1 MPRLVT
7 WNVHRC
13 VGRDGRCAPERI
25 ARLLAELN
33 ADIIALQE
41 LDIRRSRTGRVDQ
54 AEAIAEALGMTHHF
68 HPAYRVME
76 EAYGD
81 AILTARPSRF
91 IKGAALP
98 GVGPLAGLEPRGAVW
113 ASVHVGGAELNVVNT
128 HLGLRG
134 RERLVQVETL
144 LGPDWIGGPACR
156 EPVMLVGDF
165 NAIPRSRVYARLSA
179 AFHDAQCVG
188 QRRKPQATFPAR
200 LPFLR
205 LDHVFVSRGVDVSRA
220 QTLRSPEA
228 RIASDHLAL
237 VVDFTLRPGI
247 LRHAPAGGHASAAS
261 HAHG

>member
-13 VGRDGRCAPERI
+13 VGRDGKCAPERI
-25 ARLLAELN
+25 ARILGELN

-54 AEAIAEALGMTHHF
+54 AHVIAHTLGMTHHF

-81 AILTARPSRF
+81 AILTARPSRMV
-91 IKGAALP
+91 KGGALP

-113 ASVHVGGAELNVVNT
+113 AAVHLGGVEVNVVNT

-134 RERLVQVETL
+134 HERLVQVEAL

-179 AFHDAQCVG
+179 ALRDAQRHG
-188 QRRKPQATFPAR
+188 HRLKPQATFPAR

-220 QTLRSPEA
+220 ETLRTPEA

-237 VVDFTLRPGI
+237 VVDFTLRPAA
-247 LRHAPAGGHASAAS
+247 LRQVPTNSVAVA
-261 HAHG
+261 

>member
-13 VGRDGRCAPERI
+13 VGRDGKCSPERV
-25 ARLLAELN
+25 ARVLGELN

-54 AEAIAEALGMTHHF
+54 ADVIARALGMTHHF

-91 IKGAALP
+91 IKGGALP
-98 GVGPLAGLEPRGAVW
+98 GVGPLTRLEPRGAVW
-113 ASVHVGGAELNVVNT
+113 AAVHVGGAELHVVNT

-134 RERLVQVETL
+134 HERLVQVEAL
-144 LGPDWIGGPACR
+144 LGPEWIGGPACR
-156 EPVMLVGDF
+156 EPVMLVGDL
-165 NAIPRSRVYARLSA
+165 NAIPRSRVYGRLSA
-179 AFHDAQCVG
+179 ALHDAQCIG
-188 QRRKPQATFPAR
+188 QRPKPQATFPAR

-205 LDHVFVSRGVDVSRA
+205 LDHVFVSRGVEVSRA
-220 QTLRSPEA
+220 ETLRTREA
-228 RIASDHLAL
+228 RIASDHLPL
-237 VVDFTLRPGI
+237 VVDFTLRPSA
-247 LRHAPAGGHASAAS
+247 LRHASAAGAAV
-261 HAHG
+261 AHG

>member
-1 MPRLVT
+1 VPRLVT

-13 VGRDGRCAPERI
+13 VGRDGKCSPERV
-25 ARLLAELN
+25 ARVLGELN

-54 AEAIAEALGMTHHF
+54 ADVIARALGMTHHF

-91 IKGAALP
+91 IKGGALP
-98 GVGPLAGLEPRGAVW
+98 GVGPLTRLEPRGAVW
-113 ASVHVGGAELNVVNT
+113 AAVHVGGAELHVVNT

-134 RERLVQVETL
+134 HERLVQVEAL
-144 LGPDWIGGPACR
+144 LGPEWIGGPACR
-156 EPVMLVGDF
+156 EPVMLVGDL
-165 NAIPRSRVYARLSA
+165 NAIPRSRVYGRLSA
-179 AFHDAQCVG
+179 ALHDAQCIG

-205 LDHVFVSRGVDVSRA
+205 LDHVFVSRGVEVSRA
-220 QTLRSPEA
+220 ETLRTREA
-228 RIASDHLAL
+228 RIASDHLPL
-237 VVDFTLRPGI
+237 VVDFTLRPSA
-247 LRHAPAGGHASAAS
+247 LRHASAAGAAV
-261 HAHG
+261 AHG

>member
-13 VGRDGRCAPERI
+13 VGRDGKCSPERI
-25 ARLLAELN
+25 ARVLADLN
-33 ADIIALQE
+33 ADVIALQE
-41 LDIRRSRTGRVDQ
+41 LDVRRSRTGRVDQ
-54 AEAIAEALGMTHHF
+54 ADVIARALGMTHHF

-91 IKGAALP
+91 VKGGALP
-98 GVGPLAGLEPRGAVW
+98 GVGPLTRLEPRGAVW
-113 ASVHVGGAELNVVNT
+113 AAVHVGGAELHVVNT

-134 RERLVQVETL
+134 HERLVQVEAL

-165 NAIPRSRVYARLSA
+165 NAIPRSRVYGRLSA
-179 AFHDAQCVG
+179 ALHDAQCIG

-220 QTLRSPEA
+220 ETLRTREA

-237 VVDFTLRPGI
+237 VVDFTLRPSA
-247 LRHAPAGGHASAAS
+247 LRHAPHAGAAA
-261 HAHG
+261 AHG

>member
-13 VGRDGRCAPERI
+13 VGRDGKCSPERV
-25 ARLLAELN
+25 ARVLGELN

-54 AEAIAEALGMTHHF
+54 ADVIARALGMTHHF

-91 IKGAALP
+91 IKGGALP
-98 GVGPLAGLEPRGAVW
+98 GVGPLTRLEPRGAVW
-113 ASVHVGGAELNVVNT
+113 AAVHVGGAELHVVNT

-134 RERLVQVETL
+134 HERLVQVEAL
-144 LGPDWIGGPACR
+144 LGPEWIGGPACR
-156 EPVMLVGDF
+156 EPVMLVGDL
-165 NAIPRSRVYARLSA
+165 NAIPRSRVYGRLSA
-179 AFHDAQCVG
+179 ALHDAQCIG

-205 LDHVFVSRGVDVSRA
+205 LDHVFVSRGVEVSRA
-220 QTLRSPEA
+220 ETLRTREA
-228 RIASDHLAL
+228 RIASDHLPL
-237 VVDFTLRPGI
+237 VVDFTLRPSA
-247 LRHAPAGGHASAAS
+247 LRHASAAGAAV
-261 HAHG
+261 AHG